1 MRKPDMRAAL
11 LLVLLAPALACA
23 QAGRLLLAVGEV
35 TIVRGA
41 EEIRAT
47 TGIAVQSGDTL
58 RVGPRSNVQL
68 RMSDESIIA
77 LRQNTVFRIDEYA
90 YAGAGDTANRSV
102 FSLVKGGMRTMGGAI
117 ARQQAAE
124 FLRASARP
132 EAPIGP
138 RPSAAEKEPGPESKV
153 LDAVRV
159 QLRAVAGALTP
170 TRHAVR
176 VPTATIGVRGTHY
189 TLVHC
194 DNDCYEPRRTTVASL
209 VAHSD
214 AGSPRLGELAPNG
227 SYAAVSD
234 GRVIVFTHRPP
245 VEYGAQEAFYV
256 ASMDPGPQSLISPP
270 AFLFDRLAGQE
281 RQRGRDAPESTANM
295 QQAGLNAESRPSDP
309 AVPPGPASFVVAE
322 RPAKLHGNAIFMG
335 PADDYLGVARNARGR
350 DVASL
355 QAIKL
360 FSCAPNC

>member
-1 MRKPDMRAAL
+1 MRAAL

-23 QAGRLLLAVGEV
+23 QAGRLLLAVGDI

-41 EEIRAT
+41 EEMRAT
-47 TGIAVQSGDTL
+47 TGTAVRSGDTL
-58 RVGPRSNVQL
+58 RVGPRSNLQL
-68 RMSDESIIA
+68 RMSDASIIA
-77 LRQNTVFRIDEYA
+77 LRANTVFRIDEYA
-90 YAGAGDTANRSV
+90 YTDTGHAANRSV

-132 EAPIGP
+132 EAPTGP
-138 RPSAAEKEPGPESKV
+138 RPSAAEREPGPESKV

-159 QLRAVAGALTP
+159 PLRAVAGALTP

-194 DNDCYEPRRTTVASL
+194 DNDCYEPRRTTVANL

-214 AGSPRLGELAPNG
+214 AGSPGVGELAPNG

-245 VEYGAQEAFYV
+245 VEYGAHEVFYV
-256 ASMDPGPQSLISPP
+256 ASMDSGPQSLISPP

-281 RQRGRDAPESTANM
+281 RQRGRGAPETTANM
-295 QQAGLNAESRPSDP
+295 RQASLNAESRPRDLP
-309 AVPPGPASFVVAE
+309 VPPGAPSFVVTGK
-322 RPAKLHGNAIFMG
+322 PAKLDRNGIFMG
-335 PADDYLGVARNARGR
+335 PADDHPSVARNGRGPG
-350 DVASL
+350 AAGPQTL
-355 QAIKL
+355 KL
-360 FSCAPNC
+360 FSCAPSC

>member
-1 MRKPDMRAAL
+1 MRSVL
-11 LLVLLAPALACA
+11 LLLLLAPTLASA
-23 QAGRLLLAVGEV
+23 QAGRLLLAAGDV

-41 EEIRAT
+41 QEIRAAAGGT
-47 TGIAVQSGDTL
+47 VQSGDTI

-77 LRQNTVFRIDEYA
+77 LRQNTVFHIDEYA
-90 YAGAGDTANRSV
+90 YTDAGDTANRSV
-102 FSLVKGGMRTMGGAI
+102 FSLMKGGMRTMGGAI

-132 EAPIGP
+132 EAPTGP

-153 LDAVRV
+153 LDAVRA

-194 DNDCYEPRRTTVASL
+194 NNDCYEPRRTTLASL
-209 VAHSD
+209 IAQSD
-214 AGSPRLGELAPNG
+214 AGSPGLGELAPNG

-245 VEYGAQEAFYV
+245 VEYGSQEVFYV
-256 ASMDPGPQSLISPP
+256 ASMDSGPQSLTSPP

-281 RQRGRDAPESTANM
+281 RQRRRDAPETTANM
-295 QQAGLNAESRPSDP
+295 QQAGLNAESRPSDLP
-309 AVPPGPASFVVAE
+309 VPPGPPSFVVTE
-322 RPAKLHGNAIFMG
+322 RPARLHRNGIFMG
-335 PADDYLGVARNARGR
+335 PAGDHLGVAHHAHTTKSPHATET
-350 DVASL
+350 V
-355 QAIKL
+355 KV
-360 FSCAPNC
+360 FSCAPRC